1 MKKFLIILLSLVLS
15 VSMFAF
21 AACSDTPADD
31 DPQTGDDTTEAQPP
45 QTPGDPDSD
54 TLVVYFSWSSSQNT
68 EHMAEYI
75 AEATGGYLVEIVPE
89 EPYVGSYNDV
99 AYGRAQE
106 EAEQNARPAVSQ
118 ATYDLIDLQKY
129 DTVLVGYPIWWHTA
143 PMVVGTFLE
152 HYDWTNKDIYPF
164 SQSASM
170 DEEQFAQSEQFV
182 RDCAENATVH
192 DGLFVRPSATQAIDA
207 YLAENGLLG
216 ETSETPE
223 ERCIHRK
230 ECLLAR
236 TLPAY

>member
-31 DPQTGDDTTEAQPP
+31 DPQTGDDTTEVQPP
-45 QTPGDPDSD
+45 HTAGDPDSD

-106 EAEQNARPAVSQ
+106 EAEQNAP
-118 ATYDLIDLQKY
+118 
-129 DTVLVGYPIWWHTA
+129 
-143 PMVVGTFLE
+143 
-152 HYDWTNKDIYPF
+152 
-164 SQSASM
+164 
-170 DEEQFAQSEQFV
+170 
-182 RDCAENATVH
+182 
-192 DGLFVRPSATQAIDA
+192 
-207 YLAENGLLG
+207 
-216 ETSETPE
+216 
-223 ERCIHRK
+223 HRISD
-230 ECLLAR
+230 
-236 TLPAY
+236 